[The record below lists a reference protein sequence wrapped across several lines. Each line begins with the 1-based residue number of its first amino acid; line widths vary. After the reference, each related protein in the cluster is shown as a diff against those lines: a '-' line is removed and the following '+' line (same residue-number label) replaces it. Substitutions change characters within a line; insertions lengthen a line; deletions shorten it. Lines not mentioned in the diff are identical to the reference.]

1 MRERPIKGNG
11 YEGNR
16 VAAGVLGIDEVRKRR
31 IGGYP
36 GGSACGNGIRPMAG
50 LSDPDPGP
58 AEPPIDRED
67 PFVRERSGDRE

>member
-1 MRERPIKGNG
+1 MRERPIKDIG
-11 YEGNR
+11 YEGNS
-16 VAAGVLGIDEVRKRR
+16 VAVAVLEIDEGMRRR
-31 IGGYP
+31 IAGYP

-58 AEPPIDRED
+58 AGPPIDRED

>member
-1 MRERPIKGNG
+1 VRERPIKGNG
-11 YEGNR
+11 YEGNS

-36 GGSACGNGIRPMAG
+36 GGSVCGNGIRPRAS

-58 AEPPIDRED
+58 SGPPIYRED
-67 PFVRERSGDRE
+67 PFVRERSRDRE